1 MMRSVTAGLG
11 ALTILA
17 VTGAITTSGQ
27 TFLGFKPSP
36 RDQSAVT
43 VIKDAPAATSA
54 APKAPVAPVAARPVS
69 HAAPAAAQRPA
80 VRPAAAPA
88 ASAAPAPGGLGTGLG
103 QAVSIANIL
112 LNLPQIL
119 THPAQPAPGYVPRK
133 KHLEDDGH
141 DQ

>member
-17 VTGAITTSGQ
+17 VTGAMTTSGQ

-54 APKAPVAPVAARPVS
+54 APKAPVAPVVARPVS

-88 ASAAPAPGGLGTGLG
+88 ASAPGGLGTGLG
-103 QAVSIANIL
+103 QVASVVNIL

-119 THPAQPAPGYVPRK
+119 THPAQGAPAPGYVPRK
-133 KHLEDDGH
+133 NDGNDH
-141 DQ
+141 